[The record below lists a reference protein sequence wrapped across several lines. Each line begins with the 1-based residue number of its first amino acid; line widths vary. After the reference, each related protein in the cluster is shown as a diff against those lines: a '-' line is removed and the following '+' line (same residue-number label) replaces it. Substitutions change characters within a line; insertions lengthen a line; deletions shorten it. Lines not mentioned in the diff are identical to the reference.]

1 MGRRREL
8 VIPQLLT
15 RLTIPPDV
23 KWVKVRE
30 LKTGQRIAT
39 IDGWERIA
47 SIRKI
52 GRKQTWDIE
61 VEGTHNFIGNGI
73 VAHNTTGILMRAGAS
88 SLQLSSSATSTT
100 ADIQLAAADR
110 IDLFAS
116 SLSLS
121 TSSRTVG
128 ELRLTSSGSLIL
140 DTFGAPEA
148 RAIVMLGGMLESG
161 RRRKLVCG
169 VVRLDISNTSG
180 GAMHISQTR
189 TGYGLLI
196 EANLNT
202 SNDDLHPP
210 LNGGHLI
217 YGLANNTAGSGD
229 IMLIERA
236 NGTGS

>member
-23 KWVKVRE
+23 KWVKVHE

-116 SLSLS
+116 SLRLS
-121 TSSRTVG
+121 TSSTTAGDMVLSSNG
-128 ELRLTSSGSLIL
+128 SMTFDTSGG
-140 DTFGAPEA
+140 TGKFAF
-148 RAIVMLGGMLESG
+148 VGGMLESG
-161 RRRKLVCG
+161 RRRRG
-169 VVRLDISNTSG
+169 IN
-180 GAMHISQTR
+180 
-189 TGYGLLI
+189 
-196 EANLNT
+196 
-202 SNDDLHPP
+202 
-210 LNGGHLI
+210 
-217 YGLANNTAGSGD
+217 
-229 IMLIERA
+229 
-236 NGTGS
+236 